1 MILDLFAPYTAED
14 MWQRLGYEPSVA
26 LVPWRKADPA
36 LLVEE
41 SVTAIVQV
49 DGKVR
54 DRLEVSPKISADELE
69 SLARASAAVV
79 AIGRRSRD
87 RQCHRARTAPREH
100 RHPGLIPTGYG
111 LAGRGRATRPRQRVG
126 RASVD
131 SLADRPRRRSWP
143 RIACGYA
150 RSLRVPIRWGRST
163 PVPRRASPRLRV
175 TVGAAVALFIG
186 AVAVAAI
193 LSFTATGGGGQG
205 PSAGRSPA
213 MPRARPALRPP
224 RRDGAVSGAP
234 LLVHV
239 LGAVA
244 RPGLVELE
252 AGARVVDAVA
262 AAGGLTPE
270 ADPAGVNLARP
281 VVDGEQLVVPVVGAA
296 PPPEAAGGAAA
307 AADGL
312 VHLNTAD
319 VAELDTLPRIGPAL
333 AQRIID
339 WRDANGPFTS
349 TEQLLDVAGI
359 GDAVFAG
366 LADKVAP

>member
-1 MILDLFAPYTAED
+1 M
-14 MWQRLGYEPSVA
+14 
-26 LVPWRKADPA
+26 
-36 LLVEE
+36 
-41 SVTAIVQV
+41 
-49 DGKVR
+49 
-54 DRLEVSPKISADELE
+54 
-69 SLARASAAVV
+69 
-79 AIGRRSRD
+79 
-87 RQCHRARTAPREH
+87 
-100 RHPGLIPTGYG
+100 
-111 LAGRGRATRPRQRVG
+111 
-126 RASVD
+126 
-131 SLADRPRRRSWP
+131 
-143 RIACGYA
+143 
-150 RSLRVPIRWGRST
+150 
-163 PVPRRASPRLRV
+163 
-175 TVGAAVALFIG
+175 ALFIG
-186 AVAVAAI
+186 AVAIAAI
-193 LSFTATGGGGQG
+193 LSFTATGGGEQG
-205 PSAGRSPA
+205 PIGGPIAGEAGSEA
-213 MPRARPALRPP
+213 GAETTSGE
-224 RRDGAVSGAP
+224 GAVSGAP

-239 LGAVA
+239 LGAVT

-281 VVDGEQLVVPVVGAA
+281 VVDGEQLVVPVVGAV
-296 PPPEAAGGAAA
+296 PPPDAAAGTAA